1 MIGLQVEN
9 RYGKSLMIYAFN
21 IWVLKMQ
28 KGSNT
33 NRYHCIDRPV
43 GVQRI
48 VLHNVSV
55 NIATRIEQK
64 MNRY

>member
-1 MIGLQVEN
+1 
-9 RYGKSLMIYAFN
+9 MIYAFN